1 MFKFASVFINFASL
15 KEFFT
20 RTLTGAAL
28 AVVILGAIFWSPWA
42 FFILMAVVSLIGLF
56 EFNKL
61 FQPSGY
67 GSGSL
72 IFYVVGVAVYLLTA
86 LAGMSVID
94 VSYALL
100 VVLSFFVLIAAEL
113 FRVQEHSWRHAA
125 GSVIGVI
132 YVAIPFGMM
141 NAFFVMKSADVAVPW
156 IMLALFILVWV
167 NDIFAYLIGSTLGK
181 HKLSAKLSPKK
192 TWEGTLGGIVFTLA
206 AAWIFGRLAPELS
219 LVQWLVLGLIIS
231 IAANLGDLAE
241 SMLKRSAGVKD
252 SGKILP
258 GHGGILDRFDA
269 VIFATPFVFFYL
281 FLI

>member
-1 MFKFASVFINFASL
+1 L

-28 AVVILGAIFWSPWA
+28 AVVILGAIIWSPWA
-42 FFILMAVVSLIGLF
+42 FFTLMAVVALIGLF

-72 IFYVVGVAVYLLTA
+72 IYYLVGISVYVLTA
-86 LAGMSVID
+86 LSGMSVID
-94 VSYALL
+94 ASNVLL
-100 VVLSFFVLIAAEL
+100 IILSVFVLIAAEL
-113 FRVQEHSWRHAA
+113 FRVREHSWRHAA
-125 GSVIGVI
+125 GSVMGVI
-132 YVAIPFGMM
+132 YVAVPFGMM
-141 NAFFVMKSADVAVPW
+141 NAFFLMKSGDVAFPW

-167 NDIFAYLIGSTLGK
+167 NDVFAYLIGSTMGK
-181 HKLSAKLSPKK
+181 HKLSEKLSPKK
-192 TWEGTLGGIVFTLA
+192 TWEGAIGGIIFTIF
-206 AAWIFGRLAPELS
+206 AAWIFSKITIELN
-219 LVQWLVLGLIIS
+219 LMEWLVLGLIIS
-231 IAANLGDLAE
+231 ISANLGDLAE

-269 VIFATPFVFFYL
+269 VLFATPFVFFYL